1 MKKIIGVFTVA
12 LFLAAANN
20 ASAQNKFG
28 HINAEEVVTLM
39 PEYAKVDTLLRKFQ
53 ADSLN
58 TTLTSL
64 VQEYTYKDSL
74 LNKTD
79 TSKMPASIK
88 AQYRQDLEN
97 LAYQVQN
104 WQGISQQI
112 MQNKSAQLYQPL
124 YVKVRN
130 AINAVAKEKGY
141 GYIFATEALIVA
153 PPSDDILP
161 LVAAKLGVKVPANRN
176 TQK

>member
-1 MKKIIGVFTVA
+1 MKKIIGVLTVA

-20 ASAQNKFG
+20 ASAQNKLG
-28 HINAEEVVTLM
+28 HINAEEVVSLM
-39 PEYAKVDTLLRKFQ
+39 PEIAKIDTVLRKFQ

-58 TTLTSL
+58 STLTSL

-112 MQNKSAQLYQPL
+112 MQNKQAQLYQPVYL
-124 YVKVRN
+124 KVRN
-130 AINAVAKEKGY
+130 AITAVAKEKGY
-141 GYIFATEALIVA
+141 GYVFDSQSLIVA

-176 TQK
+176 AQR